1 MTEIINRYTCKYT
14 FILYLRHAA
23 LWCTSPYIIWSAHN
37 SLLSFLKLSELEILD
52 LWCHSNCLS
61 FQNFI
66 WIPTNMQFSF
76 VLPDYC
82 YMYFLC
88 RNFRLW
94 MLYRKVKKIGMQT
107 YCTRFKKIYF
117 RKLSRVTALE
127 KMELSSVKKTKIRA
141 ALENKYMSSDEE
153 W

>member
-1 MTEIINRYTCKYT
+1 
-14 FILYLRHAA
+14 
-23 LWCTSPYIIWSAHN
+23 
-37 SLLSFLKLSELEILD
+37 
-52 LWCHSNCLS
+52 
-61 FQNFI
+61 
-66 WIPTNMQFSF
+66 
-76 VLPDYC
+76 
-82 YMYFLC
+82 
-88 RNFRLW
+88 

-153 W
+153 CQNGFITHQPSWQSEKFKTYKRKLDSKFMDTCSVKSRRLLTKRTIGCDAIKEAPNL

>member
-1 MTEIINRYTCKYT
+1 
-14 FILYLRHAA
+14 
-23 LWCTSPYIIWSAHN
+23 
-37 SLLSFLKLSELEILD
+37 
-52 LWCHSNCLS
+52 
-61 FQNFI
+61 
-66 WIPTNMQFSF
+66 MQFSF

-88 RNFRLW
+88 KNFRLW

-127 KMELSSVKKTKIRA
+127 KMELSSIKKTKIRA

-153 W
+153 CQDGFITHQPSWQSEKFKTYKRKLDSKFMDTCSVKSRRLLTKRTIGCDAIKEAPNLQN